1 MTTQPI
7 KTYVA
12 LNSIP
17 HPKIGRCSEVLGN
30 QNQCWK
36 AGDFQI
42 TVTKPPE
49 GEETD
54 PTIVTYQKCRRHAQ
68 AERDADGSVVEILKA
83 EPESIP
89 ATETKPTTQ
98 KQVGQREI
106 VK

>member
-17 HPKIGRCSEVLGN
+17 HAKIGRCSEVLGN

-89 ATETKPTTQ
+89 IEKPTP
-98 KQVGQREI
+98 GIPAPINR
-106 VK
+106 